1 MSERERESDLAL
13 FHYWVPVEVRYADLD
28 TQGHVNNATY
38 LTYFEHAR
46 AHLLFTM
53 SDLARQQRANSEPSA
68 VHAPSQPPGVVP
80 FIPFVVIASSVRYHR
95 PIGGMVPL
103 VVGIRIAE
111 ISRASVEM
119 RYAVCDQPVG
129 TAYATGATTII
140 SIRPETG
147 RPCSLPPATRAALER
162 LARGDVVYGTS

>member
-1 MSERERESDLAL
+1 MSGRDKETDLAR

-53 SDLARQQRANSEPSA
+53 SDLARQEQSAEPDA
-68 VHAPSQPPGVVP
+68 IHQPAQPPGVVP
-80 FIPFVVIASSVRYHR
+80 FIPFVVIGASVTYRR
-95 PIGGMVPL
+95 PITGMVPL
-103 VVGIRIAE
+103 VVGVRVSE

-119 RYAVCDQPVG
+119 RYAVCDRPGG
-129 TAYATGATTII
+129 TLYATGATTII
-140 SIRPETG
+140 AIHPKTG

-162 LARGDVVYGTS
+162 LASGENTYGT